1 MLDQNVFNTISEYGI
16 VPLVTLND
24 PDDAVPLARA
34 LVKAG
39 FPIAEVTFR
48 TEAGGEAMRRMA
60 KEVPE
65 IIVGAGTV
73 HDIDHAKETLDNGGK
88 FVITPGFNPKVVDWC
103 LKNGMPVCPG
113 TVTPADLEQ
122 ALDFG
127 LKVVKFF
134 PAEAYGGIK
143 TLKALA
149 GPYAQLKFVP
159 TGGVGLNNLVDYLN
173 LPNVAAVGG
182 SFIPPSNLV
191 KAKDWDGIV
200 ALGHQISAK
209 VFDFSVG
216 HVGINAN
223 TPDNAYKVTDEIIS
237 LFGTDKRD
245 TELSLFTGSL
255 AEVLKK
261 PFVGEHGH
269 VCVDTRD
276 LPRAMAMLKRKG
288 VEFDEKSYAYDANGK
303 LVTAYMK
310 NEIGGFAFHVRQR
323 PAAK

>member
-1 MLDQNVFNTISEYGI
+1 MSDQNVFQTISEYGV
-16 VPLVTLND
+16 VPLVTLDD
-24 PDDAVPLARA
+24 PNDAVPLAHA
-34 LVKAG
+34 LVDAG

-48 TEAGGEAMRRMA
+48 TAAGGEGIKRMA

-65 IIVGAGTV
+65 IIVGSGTV
-73 HDIDHAKETLDNGGK
+73 HDVDHAKETKDNGGK

-103 LKNGMPVCPG
+103 LKNDMPVCPG

-149 GPYAQLKFVP
+149 GPYASLKFVP
-159 TGGVGLNNLVDYLN
+159 TGGVGLNNLLDYLS
-173 LPNVAAVGG
+173 LPNVAAAGG
-182 SFIPPSNLV
+182 SFIPPAKLV

-200 ALGHQISAK
+200 KLGKQIQSMI
-209 VFDFSVG
+209 FGFSVG
-216 HVGINAN
+216 HVGINAGEPGKASSVNDAIAAMFN
-223 TPDNAYKVTDEIIS
+223 TDFRE
-237 LFGTDKRD
+237 
-245 TELSLFTGSL
+245 TELSYFTGDI
-255 AEVLKK
+255 AEILKK

-276 LPRAMAMLKRKG
+276 LPRAIAMLRRKG
-288 VEFDEKSYAYDANGK
+288 VKFDEKNFAYDAKGN
-303 LVTAYMK
+303 LVSAYLLD
-310 NEIGGFAFHVRQR
+310 EIGGFAFHVRQR
-323 PAAK
+323 PAK